1 MWELVKN
8 IFSPTQY
15 MPHGHC
21 YLWQTPLVWLHVTG
35 DFLIAIAYFSIPM
48 MLIYFIFK
56 RRDVPFLGI
65 FALFGAFIILCGT
78 GHLLEIW
85 TLWHSAYW
93 LSGIEKAATA
103 LVSCF
108 TAGQMVT
115 LLPQFLSLKTPQ
127 ELEAINSK
135 LQSEIAV
142 REDAELALRCAYDD
156 LEIKVQERT
165 AQLRET
171 NSYLEAE
178 IRERIAAE
186 SALREREIRLTEQQ
200 SGLLELAKNSSIYEG
215 NICEALREIT
225 KMATRTLNVARGSIW
240 FYKED
245 KSVICCADLYQLMA
259 NQHSGGAELKV
270 AEYPSYF
277 EALNT
282 EQVIAALD
290 AKTDPRTQEFRE
302 SYLMPSNISSL
313 LDVPITHQGQIVGV
327 ICLEHQG
334 MPRNWTLEEQ
344 SFASYL
350 AQMTALAMESR
361 DRKQAELKL
370 RSVTERLQYLLAATP
385 AVIFS
390 CKLGGNYDVTFVSEN
405 IISMI
410 GYEAQEF
417 IDGSLDWHSLIHPE
431 DLEVVNTS
439 FAQILEKESIF
450 YEYRER
456 HKDGSYRWIYDE
468 VKLVKDA
475 AGLPVE
481 CVGYGVDITAR
492 KQAEIAL
499 QQQLKRERLVNAIQ
513 ERIRSSLQLEEVMTM
528 AVEEVRQFLA
538 TDRTVIYRFN
548 SDWSGFVAVESV
560 AVGRMPILGIEINDS
575 CFQERYVSVYEQGHI
590 RAIDNIYTAGISEC
604 YLNLL
609 SQLEIKA
616 NLVVPILQGENLWGL
631 LIAHHCRSQRH
642 WNSSEIESLK
652 QISVQLGIAIQQSIL
667 FEQAKTEI
675 ADRKLAET
683 ALQKAVVAA
692 DTANR
697 AKSEFLSSMSHEL
710 RTPLN
715 AILGFSQVMARDS
728 SLNNQHQEHLEIIN
742 RAGEHLLSLINDI
755 LEMSK
760 IEAGRSQLNESSFNL
775 MYLLET
781 LEEMFRLKAES
792 KKLQLNF
799 EVVDGVPHFVNGDEG
814 KLRQILINLVGN
826 AIKFTETGSV
836 TLRVKK
842 KVEESLAVETA
853 EFTGTQTK
861 PAGAGSEKSESLAVE
876 TTSTQTKPP
885 DAGSNQSAQGD
896 FDCVDAN
903 SIRPEFLQNF
913 DCVDANSIRPVLL
926 RLDFEIEDTGAGIAA
941 FEMNKLFQPFEQ
953 TKTGY
958 KSQQGTGLGLPISRN
973 FVQMMGGD
981 ISVSSTP
988 DLGSK
993 FAFDIEL
1000 RLAHPTDVKM
1010 LKPHKKVIGLAPDQP
1025 EYRILVVDDRPD
1037 NCLVIVRLLSPLGI
1051 LVREARNGQEAIA
1064 VWEDWQPHLI
1074 WMDMQM
1080 PVMNGYEATRQIKA
1094 HPLGKQTAIVALTAS
1109 VFEEERTT
1117 ILAAGCDDFMCKPFE
1132 ANILFAKLEELLGVR
1147 YIYEEPVEAKLE
1159 NESEISGITS
1169 NQSVELQ
1176 LCKMP
1181 VEWVQKIYDAAHEC
1195 CDDKIILLIEEM
1207 PREFATAAHFLTT
1220 LVHDF
1225 LFDDIIELAKSAATA
1240 RQF

>member
-1 MWELVKN
+1 MCRLIVADKLYYLRIPNIMLELVKN

-65 FALFGAFIILCGT
+65 FTLFGAFIILCGT

-93 LSGIEKAATA
+93 LSGIEKAVTA

-171 NSYLEAE
+171 NGYL
-178 IRERIAAE
+178 
-186 SALREREIRLTEQQ
+186 Q
-200 SGLLELAKNSSIYEG
+200 KEG
-215 NICEALREIT
+215 
-225 KMATRTLNVARGSIW
+225 
-240 FYKED
+240 
-245 KSVICCADLYQLMA
+245 
-259 NQHSGGAELKV
+259 
-270 AEYPSYF
+270 
-277 EALNT
+277 
-282 EQVIAALD
+282 
-290 AKTDPRTQEFRE
+290 
-302 SYLMPSNISSL
+302 
-313 LDVPITHQGQIVGV
+313 
-327 ICLEHQG
+327 
-334 MPRNWTLEEQ
+334 
-344 SFASYL
+344 
-350 AQMTALAMESR
+350 R
-361 DRKQAELKL
+361 DRQQAELKL
-370 RSVTERLQYLLAATP
+370 RSVTERLQYLLVKTP

-390 CKLGGNYDVTFVSEN
+390 RKLGGNFDMTFVSEN
-405 IISMI
+405 IVSMI
-410 GYEAQEF
+410 GYESQEF
-417 IDGSLDWHSLIHPE
+417 IDGSLDRHSLIHPE
-431 DLEVVNTS
+431 DREVVATS
-439 FAQILEKESIF
+439 FAQILEKESIS

-456 HKDGSYRWIYDE
+456 HKNGDYRWIYDE
-468 VKLVKDA
+468 VKLVRNS

-499 QQQLKRERLVNAIQ
+499 QQQLKRERLVDAIQ
-513 ERIRSSLQLEEVMTM
+513 ERIRSSLNLEEVMTM
-528 AVEEVRQFLA
+528 AVQEVRQFLS

-548 SDWSGFVAVESV
+548 PDWSGFIAVESV
-560 AVGRMPILGIEINDS
+560 AVGRMPILGIDIDDS
-575 CFQERYVSVYEQGHI
+575 CFRERYVSVYEQGHI

-604 YLNLL
+604 HINLL
-609 SQLEIKA
+609 SQFEIKA

-631 LIAHHCRSQRH
+631 LIAHHCHSQRN
-642 WNSSEIESLK
+642 WNYSEIESLK

-728 SLNNQHQEHLEIIN
+728 SLNNQHQQHLEIIN

-760 IEAGRSQLNESSFNL
+760 IEAGRSQLNQSSFNL
-775 MYLLET
+775 IRLLET
-781 LEEMFRLKAES
+781 LEEMFRLKAKS

-826 AIKFTETGSV
+826 AIKFTEMGSV

-842 KVEESLAVETA
+842 NVEESLAVETTA
-853 EFTGTQTK
+853 IQTK
-861 PAGAGSEKSESLAVE
+861 PAFAGS
-876 TTSTQTKPP
+876 
-885 DAGSNQSAQGD
+885 DQSAQAD

-903 SIRPEFLQNF
+903 SIRPVF
-913 DCVDANSIRPVLL
+913 L
-926 RLDFEIEDTGAGIAA
+926 RLQFEIEDTGPGIAA
-941 FEMNKLFQPFEQ
+941 AEMNKLFEPFEQ
-953 TKTGY
+953 TKTGH
-958 KSQQGTGLGLPISRN
+958 KSQQGTGLGLSISRK

-981 ISVSSTP
+981 ITISSIP
-988 DLGSK
+988 SLGSK
-993 FAFDIEL
+993 FAFEL
-1000 RLAHPTDVKM
+1000 EIRLADPTDVKM
-1010 LKPHKKVIGLAPDQP
+1010 VKPQKKVIGLAPNQP

-1037 NCLVIVRLLSPLGI
+1037 NCLLIVRLLSPLGI

-1109 VFEEERTT
+1109 AFEEERTT
-1117 ILAAGCDDFMCKPFE
+1117 ILAAGCDDFMRKPFE
-1132 ANILFAKLEELLGVR
+1132 AKILFAKLEELLGVR
-1147 YIYEEPVEAKLE
+1147 YIYEEPIEAKLE
-1159 NESEISGITS
+1159 DESEISGITS

-1181 VEWVQKIYDAAHEC
+1181 IEWVQKIYDAAHEC
-1195 CDDKIILLIEEM
+1195 CDDKIIQLIEEM
-1207 PREFATAAHFLTT
+1207 PREFASSSKVLTALA
-1220 LVHDF
+1220 HDF

>member
-1 MWELVKN
+1 MWEFVKN

-35 DFLIAIAYFSIPM
+35 DFLIAIAYFSIPA
-48 MLIYFIFK
+48 MLIYFVFK

-78 GHLLEIW
+78 GHLLDIW

-93 LSGIEKAATA
+93 LSGIEKGITA
-103 LVSCF
+103 LVSCY
-108 TAGQMVT
+108 TAGSMVT

-142 REDAELALRCAYDD
+142 RKEVELALRCAYDD

-165 AQLRET
+165 AELREI
-171 NSYLEAE
+171 NCYLEAE

-186 SALREREIRLTEQQ
+186 SALRERETRLTEQQ
-200 SGLLELAKNSSIYEG
+200 KGLLELAQNSSIYEG
-215 NICEALREIT
+215 NIGEALREIT
-225 KMATRTLNVARGSIW
+225 QMATRTLNVDRGSVW

-245 KSVICCADLYQLMA
+245 KSALCCADLYELTA
-259 NQHSGGAELKV
+259 NQHSEGAELKV
-270 AEYPSYF
+270 ADYPSYF
-277 EALNT
+277 QALKT
-282 EQVIAALD
+282 EQTIAAVD

-302 SYLMPSNISSL
+302 SYLIPLNISSM
-313 LDVPITHQGQIVGV
+313 LDVPITHQGRFAGV
-327 ICLEHQG
+327 ICLERQG
-334 MPRNWTLEEQ
+334 TPRKWTLDEQ
-344 SFASYL
+344 SFASSL
-350 AQMTALAMESR
+350 SQMTALAMEAR
-361 DRKQAELKL
+361 DRKQAELNL
-370 RSVTERLQYLLAATP
+370 RSVTERLQYLLATTP

-390 CKLGGNYDVTFVSEN
+390 CKLGGNYDVTFISDN
-405 IISMI
+405 IVSMI

-417 IDGSLDWHSLIHPE
+417 VDGSLDWHSLIHPE
-431 DLEVVNTS
+431 DREVVANS
-439 FAQILEKESIF
+439 FDRILEKESIS

-475 AGLPVE
+475 AGIPVE

-499 QQQLKRERLVNAIQ
+499 QQQLKRERLVDAIQ
-513 ERIRSSLQLEEVMTM
+513 ERIRSSLNLEEVMTV
-528 AVEEVRQFLA
+528 AVEEVRQFLS

-548 SDWSGFVAVESV
+548 PDWSGFIAVESV
-560 AVGRMPILGIEINDS
+560 GADTMPILGIYINDP
-575 CFQERYVSVYEQGHI
+575 CFRESYISVYEEGHL
-590 RAIDNIYTAGISEC
+590 RAIDNIYTAGISDC
-604 YLNLL
+604 HVNLL
-609 SQLEIKA
+609 SQFEIKA
-616 NLVVPILQGENLWGL
+616 NLVVPILQGEKSWGL

-652 QISVQLGIAIQQSIL
+652 QISVQLAIAIQQSTL

-675 ADRKLAET
+675 AERKLAET

-715 AILGFSQVMARDS
+715 AILGFSQVMVRDS
-728 SLNNQHQEHLEIIN
+728 SLNNQQQQHLEIIN

-775 MYLLET
+775 MRLLKT
-781 LEEMFRLKAES
+781 LEEMFRLKAKS
-792 KKLQLNF
+792 KKLQLNL

-826 AIKFTETGSV
+826 AIKFTKTGSV
-836 TLRVKK
+836 TLRVKM

-853 EFTGTQTK
+853 AIQTK
-861 PAGAGSEKSESLAVE
+861 PAYAGSESLAVE
-876 TTSTQTKPP
+876 TAATETKPAC
-885 DAGSNQSAQGD
+885 AGSNQSAQAD

-903 SIRPEFLQNF
+903 SIRPEFSRFQ
-913 DCVDANSIRPVLL
+913 
-926 RLDFEIEDTGAGIAA
+926 FEIEDTGPGIAA
-941 FEMNKLFQPFEQ
+941 EEMNKLFEPFEQ
-953 TKTGY
+953 TKTGM
-958 KSQQGTGLGLPISRN
+958 KSQQGTGLGLPISRK

-993 FAFDIEL
+993 FTFDIQIS
-1000 RLAHPTDVKM
+1000 LADPIEIKM
-1010 LKPHKKVIGLAPDQP
+1010 LKPQRKVIGLAPNQP
-1025 EYRILVVDDRPD
+1025 EYRILVVDDRAD
-1037 NCLVIVRLLSPLGI
+1037 NCLVIDRLLSPLGI

-1080 PVMNGYEATRQIKA
+1080 PVMNGYEATRKIKA
-1094 HPLGKQTAIVALTAS
+1094 HPLGKQTVIVALTAS
-1109 VFEEERTT
+1109 AFEEERKT
-1117 ILAAGCDDFMCKPFE
+1117 ILGAGCDDFMRKPFE
-1132 ANILFAKLEELLGVR
+1132 AKILFAKMEELLGVR
-1147 YIYEEPVEAKLE
+1147 YIYEEPVDAKLE
-1159 NESEISGITS
+1159 NESEISGVTS
-1169 NQSVELQ
+1169 NQSLESQ
-1176 LCKMP
+1176 LGQMP

-1195 CDDKIILLIEEM
+1195 CDDKIIQLIEEM
-1207 PREFATAAHFLTT
+1207 PREFATAAQNLTT

-1225 LFDDIIELAKSAATA
+1225 LFDDIIELAKSAVTA
-1240 RQF
+1240 RQY

>member
-1 MWELVKN
+1 MCRLIVADKLYYLRIPNIMLELVKN

-93 LSGIEKAATA
+93 LSGIEKAVTA

-127 ELEAINSK
+127 ELEVINSK

-171 NSYLEAE
+171 NGYLQKEA
-178 IRERIAAE
+178 
-186 SALREREIRLTEQQ
+186 
-200 SGLLELAKNSSIYEG
+200 
-215 NICEALREIT
+215 
-225 KMATRTLNVARGSIW
+225 
-240 FYKED
+240 
-245 KSVICCADLYQLMA
+245 
-259 NQHSGGAELKV
+259 
-270 AEYPSYF
+270 
-277 EALNT
+277 
-282 EQVIAALD
+282 
-290 AKTDPRTQEFRE
+290 
-302 SYLMPSNISSL
+302 
-313 LDVPITHQGQIVGV
+313 
-327 ICLEHQG
+327 
-334 MPRNWTLEEQ
+334 
-344 SFASYL
+344 
-350 AQMTALAMESR
+350 R
-361 DRKQAELKL
+361 DRQQAELKL
-370 RSVTERLQYLLAATP
+370 RSVTERLQYLLVKTP

-390 CKLGGNYDVTFVSEN
+390 CKLGGNFDVTFVSEN
-405 IISMI
+405 IVSMI
-410 GYEAQEF
+410 GYESQEF

-431 DLEVVNTS
+431 DREVVATS
-439 FAQILEKESIF
+439 FAQILEKESIS

-456 HKDGSYRWIYDE
+456 HKNGDYRWIYDE
-468 VKLVKDA
+468 VKLVKNS

-499 QQQLKRERLVNAIQ
+499 QQQLKRERLVDAIQ
-513 ERIRSSLQLEEVMTM
+513 ERIRSSLNLEEVMTM
-528 AVEEVRQFLA
+528 AVQEVRQFLS

-548 SDWSGFVAVESV
+548 PDWSGFIAVESV
-560 AVGRMPILGIEINDS
+560 AVGRMPILGIDIDDS
-575 CFQERYVSVYEQGHI
+575 CFRERYVSVYEQGHI

-604 YLNLL
+604 HINLL
-609 SQLEIKA
+609 SQFEIKA

-631 LIAHHCRSQRH
+631 LIAHHCRSQRN

-742 RAGEHLLSLINDI
+742 RAGEHLLALINDI

-760 IEAGRSQLNESSFNL
+760 IEAGRSQLNQSSFNL
-775 MYLLET
+775 MHLLET
-781 LEEMFRLKAES
+781 LEEMFRLKAKS

-826 AIKFTETGSV
+826 AIKFTEMGSV

-842 KVEESLAVETA
+842 NVEESLAVETA
-853 EFTGTQTK
+853 AIQTK
-861 PAGAGSEKSESLAVE
+861 PAFAGS
-876 TTSTQTKPP
+876 
-885 DAGSNQSAQGD
+885 DQSAQAD

-903 SIRPEFLQNF
+903 SIRPVFLLQ
-913 DCVDANSIRPVLL
+913 
-926 RLDFEIEDTGAGIAA
+926 FEIEDTGSGIAA
-941 FEMNKLFQPFEQ
+941 AEMNKLFEPFEQ
-953 TKTGY
+953 TKTGH
-958 KSQQGTGLGLPISRN
+958 KSQQGTGLGLSISRK

-981 ISVSSTP
+981 ITISSIP
-988 DLGSK
+988 GLGSK
-993 FAFDIEL
+993 FAFDIEI
-1000 RLAHPTDVKM
+1000 RLADPTDVKM
-1010 LKPHKKVIGLAPDQP
+1010 VKPQKEVIGLAPNQP

-1109 VFEEERTT
+1109 AFEEERTT
-1117 ILAAGCDDFMCKPFE
+1117 ILAAGCDDFMRKPFE
-1132 ANILFAKLEELLGVR
+1132 AKILFAKLEELLGVR
-1147 YIYEEPVEAKLE
+1147 YIYEEPIEAKLE
-1159 NESEISGITS
+1159 DESEISGITS
-1169 NQSVELQ
+1169 NESVKLQ

-1195 CDDKIILLIEEM
+1195 CDDKIIQLIEEM
-1207 PREFATAAHFLTT
+1207 PKEFATSSKILTA
-1220 LVHDF
+1220 LAHDF
-1225 LFDDIIELAKSAATA
+1225 LFDDIIELAKSAVTT
-1240 RQF
+1240 RQY

>member
-1 MWELVKN
+1 MWELLKN
-8 IFSPTQY
+8 LFSPTQY

-35 DFLIAIAYFSIPM
+35 DLLIAIAYFSIPA
-48 MLIYFIFK
+48 MLIYFICK

-135 LQSEIAV
+135 LQSEIGV
-142 REDAELALRCAYDD
+142 RENAELALRCAYDD

-171 NSYLEAE
+171 NKYLETE
-178 IRERIAAE
+178 I
-186 SALREREIRLTEQQ
+186 
-200 SGLLELAKNSSIYEG
+200 
-215 NICEALREIT
+215 
-225 KMATRTLNVARGSIW
+225 
-240 FYKED
+240 
-245 KSVICCADLYQLMA
+245 
-259 NQHSGGAELKV
+259 
-270 AEYPSYF
+270 
-277 EALNT
+277 
-282 EQVIAALD
+282 
-290 AKTDPRTQEFRE
+290 
-302 SYLMPSNISSL
+302 
-313 LDVPITHQGQIVGV
+313 
-327 ICLEHQG
+327 
-334 MPRNWTLEEQ
+334 
-344 SFASYL
+344 
-350 AQMTALAMESR
+350 R

-385 AVIFS
+385 VVIFS

-405 IISMI
+405 IISMM
-410 GYEAQEF
+410 GYEAREF
-417 IDGSLDWHSLIHPE
+417 VNGSLDWHSIIHPE
-431 DLEVVNTS
+431 DREVVATS
-439 FAQILEKESIF
+439 FDLILEKESIS

-468 VKLVKDA
+468 IKLVKDA
-475 AGLPVE
+475 AGIPVE

-492 KQAEIAL
+492 KDAEIAL
-499 QQQLKRERLVNAIQ
+499 QQQLKRERLVDAIQ
-513 ERIRSSLQLEEVMTM
+513 ERIRSSLNLEEVMTM

-548 SDWSGFVAVESV
+548 PDWSGFIAVESV
-560 AVGRMPILGIEINDS
+560 AVGTMPILGIDINDP
-575 CFQERYVSVYEQGHI
+575 CFREGCVSVYEQGHI
-590 RAIDNIYTAGISEC
+590 RAIDNIYTAGLSEC
-604 YLNLL
+604 HVNLL
-609 SQLEIKA
+609 SQFEIKA
-616 NLVVPILQGENLWGL
+616 NLVVPILQGNNLWGL
-631 LIAHHCRSQRH
+631 LIAHHCRSQKN

-652 QISVQLGIAIQQSIL
+652 QISVQLEIAIQQSIL

-675 ADRKLAET
+675 ADRKLAEI
-683 ALQKAVVAA
+683 ALQKAVVTA
-692 DTANR
+692 DRANR

-715 AILGFSQVMARDS
+715 AILGFSQVMVRDS
-728 SLNNQHQEHLEIIN
+728 SLNNQHQEHLQIIN

-775 MYLLET
+775 MHLLET

-836 TLRVKK
+836 TLRVKN
-842 KVEESLAVETA
+842 KVEET
-853 EFTGTQTK
+853 
-861 PAGAGSEKSESLAVE
+861 
-876 TTSTQTKPP
+876 
-885 DAGSNQSAQGD
+885 GSNQSAQAD
-896 FDCVDAN
+896 FDSVNTN
-903 SIRPEFLQNF
+903 SIRQEFL
-913 DCVDANSIRPVLL
+913 
-926 RLDFEIEDTGAGIAA
+926 RLQFEIEDTGSGIAA
-941 FEMNKLFQPFEQ
+941 EEMNKLFEPFEQ
-953 TKTGY
+953 TKTGQ
-958 KSQQGTGLGLPISRN
+958 KSQQGTGLGLPISLK
-973 FVQMMGGD
+973 FVQMMGGK
-981 ISVSSTP
+981 ITINSIP
-988 DLGSK
+988 GLGSQ
-993 FAFDIEL
+993 FTFDIEI
-1000 RLAHPTDVKM
+1000 RLADPIDVKM
-1010 LKPHKKVIGLAPDQP
+1010 VKLQKKVISLAPNQP
-1025 EYRILVVDDRPD
+1025 EYRILVVDDRAD
-1037 NCLVIVRLLSPLGI
+1037 NCLVIARLLSPLGI

-1064 VWEDWQPHLI
+1064 IWEDWQPHLI

-1109 VFEEERTT
+1109 VFEEERKT
-1117 ILAAGCDDFMCKPFE
+1117 ILAAGCDDFIRKPFE
-1132 ANILFAKLEELLGVR
+1132 ANILFAKMEELLGIQ

-1159 NESEISGITS
+1159 NESEISEVVS
-1169 NQSVELQ
+1169 HQSVESQ
-1176 LCKMP
+1176 LGQMP
-1181 VEWVQKIYDAAHEC
+1181 AEWMEKISDAAHEC
-1195 CDDKIILLIEEM
+1195 SDDKIIRLIEEM
-1207 PREFATAAHFLTT
+1207 PREFAPAAQVLTA
-1220 LVHDF
+1220 LVHNF
-1225 LFDDIIELAKSAATA
+1225 LFDDIIDLAKSGVVA
-1240 RQF
+1240 RQI

>member
-1 MWELVKN
+1 
-8 IFSPTQY
+8 

-35 DFLIAIAYFSIPM
+35 DFLIAIAYFSIPT

-103 LVSCF
+103 IVSCF

-142 REDAELALRCAYDD
+142 RQNAELALRCAYDD

-171 NSYLEAE
+171 N
-178 IRERIAAE
+178 
-186 SALREREIRLTEQQ
+186 
-200 SGLLELAKNSSIYEG
+200 N
-215 NICEALREIT
+215 
-225 KMATRTLNVARGSIW
+225 
-240 FYKED
+240 
-245 KSVICCADLYQLMA
+245 
-259 NQHSGGAELKV
+259 
-270 AEYPSYF
+270 
-277 EALNT
+277 
-282 EQVIAALD
+282 
-290 AKTDPRTQEFRE
+290 
-302 SYLMPSNISSL
+302 
-313 LDVPITHQGQIVGV
+313 
-327 ICLEHQG
+327 CLE
-334 MPRNWTLEEQ
+334 
-344 SFASYL
+344 
-350 AQMTALAMESR
+350 MEIR

-405 IISMI
+405 IISMM
-410 GYEAQEF
+410 GYEAREF
-417 IDGSLDWHSLIHPE
+417 VDGSLDWHSIIHPE
-431 DLEVVNTS
+431 DREIVDNS
-439 FAQILEKESIF
+439 FAKILEKESIS

-499 QQQLKRERLVNAIQ
+499 QQQVKRERLVNSIQ
-513 ERIRSSLQLEEVMTM
+513 ERIRSSLNLEEVMKM
-528 AVEEVRQFLA
+528 AVEEVRHFLS
-538 TDRTVIYRFN
+538 TDRTIIYRFN
-548 SDWSGFVAVESV
+548 PDWSGFVAVESV
-560 AVGRMPILGIEINDS
+560 AVGTMPILGLDINDP
-575 CFQERYVSVYEQGHI
+575 CFQERYAPVYEQRYI

-604 YLNLL
+604 HINLL
-609 SQLEIKA
+609 SQFGIQA
-616 NLVVPILQGENLWGL
+616 NLVVPIFQGEKLWGL
-631 LIAHHCRSQRH
+631 LIAHHCRSPRN

-652 QISVQLGIAIQQSIL
+652 QISVQLGIAIQQSTL

-675 ADRKLAET
+675 ADRKLAEI
-683 ALQKAVVAA
+683 ALQKAVITA
-692 DTANR
+692 DRANR
-697 AKSEFLSSMSHEL
+697 AKSEFLASMSHEL

-715 AILGFSQVMARDS
+715 AILGFSQVMVRDS
-728 SLNNQHQEHLEIIN
+728 SLNNQHQQHLEIIN

-775 MYLLET
+775 MHLLET
-781 LEEMFRLKAES
+781 LEEMFRLKAKS

-799 EVVDGVPHFVNGDEG
+799 EVAEGVPHFVNGDEG

-836 TLRVKK
+836 ILRVKK
-842 KVEESLAVETA
+842 KIEESLAVETA
-853 EFTGTQTK
+853 AIQTK
-861 PAGAGSEKSESLAVE
+861 PA
-876 TTSTQTKPP
+876 
-885 DAGSNQSAQGD
+885 DAGSNQSAQAD

-903 SIRPEFLQNF
+903 SIRPEFLENF
-913 DCVDANSIRPVLL
+913 DCVDANSIRPVYSQNPAFLSL
-926 RLDFEIEDTGAGIAA
+926 QFEIEDTGSGIAA
-941 FEMNKLFQPFEQ
+941 EEINKLFQPFEQ
-953 TKTGY
+953 TTTGY
-958 KSQQGTGLGLPISRN
+958 KSQQGTGLGLPISRK

-981 ISVSSTP
+981 IAVSSTP
-988 DLGSK
+988 DLGST
-993 FAFDIEL
+993 FSFEIQLSLVDPI
-1000 RLAHPTDVKM
+1000 DVKM
-1010 LKPHKKVIGLAPDQP
+1010 VKPHKKVIGLAPNQP
-1025 EYRILVVDDRPD
+1025 EYRILVVDDRAD

-1080 PVMNGYEATRQIKA
+1080 PVMDGYEATRQIKA

-1109 VFEEERTT
+1109 VFEEERKT
-1117 ILAAGCDDFMCKPFE
+1117 ILAAGCDDFIRKPFE
-1132 ANILFAKLEELLGVR
+1132 ANILFTKMEELLGVR
-1147 YIYEEPVEAKLE
+1147 YIYEEPVEGSLE
-1159 NESEISGITS
+1159 NESEISGYSI
-1169 NQSVELQ
+1169 NQSVESQ
-1176 LCKMP
+1176 LREMP
-1181 VEWVQKIYDAAHEC
+1181 IEWVQKIYDAAHEC
-1195 CDDKIILLIEEM
+1195 CDDKIIQLIEEM
-1207 PREFATAAHFLTT
+1207 PREFATAAQILTN

-1225 LFDDIIELAKSAATA
+1225 LFDDIIDLAKSVVTA
-1240 RQF
+1240 RQY